1 MLSINKAIY
10 VEDTFCYRDYVCQLS
25 KLQHMYVIGLIL
37 LSVLET
43 MTLALSNETIKR
55 GYDFMFMSCHVLY
68 QI

>member
-55 GYDFMFMSCHVLY
+55 GYDCMFMSCHVLY